1 MSKHLSIALMACA
14 TLHLFAG
21 TVSAAQSINLGML
34 VCDMSKG
41 IGFVLIEKQKLTCE
55 FRPVNGP
62 VEQYTGKI
70 TDFGIELGEIKEG
83 HLIWGVFAAA
93 LLDMQPGA
101 LAGDYLGVDANA
113 ALGFGVGA
121 NALVGGTGKGFIL
134 QPASVEGEVGVN
146 IAAGIRTVSLKA
158 AE

>member
-1 MSKHLSIALMACA
+1 MLKCISIVLAASASLLLFTGTALAA
-14 TLHLFAG
+14 K
-21 TVSAAQSINLGML
+21 TVALGML

-55 FRPVNGP
+55 FRPVSGP
-62 VEQYTGKI
+62 VEQYGGKI

-113 ALGFGVGA
+113 ALGLGVGA

-146 IAAGIRTVSLKA
+146 IAAGIRTVSLKT